1 MLSPEESHHAGSVL
15 RCRVGDPVW
24 LFDGEGAE
32 AVGRVAQIRRQAVTI
47 DVGEVREPQVSERVR
62 LTLAVAMPRKQ
73 RQGFVFEKCTEL
85 GVWAIWPMVCTRSV
99 VKPAPDRMARWHRTT
114 VEAAKQCGRCRLPRV
129 EAVMQFAETLERAAE
144 FDACVVTGADPAAG
158 PLKDVLAECRA
169 RIEEAGVW
177 SLLVWI
183 GPEGGLTAEEVES
196 AVGVGATRASLG
208 DSVLRVETAAVA
220 VAALV
225 GLG

>member
-1 MLSPEESHHAGSVL
+1 M
-15 RCRVGDPVW
+15 GDPVW

-32 AVGRVAQIRRQAVTI
+32 AVGRVADIRRQAVTI
-47 DVGEVREPQVSERVR
+47 DVGEVREPPVSNGVR

-73 RQGFVFEKCTEL
+73 RQGFLFEKCTEL
-85 GVWAIWPMVCTRSV
+85 GVWAIWPTVCARSV
-99 VKPAPDRMARWHRTT
+99 VKPAPDRLSRWRRTT
-114 VEAAKQCGRCRLPRV
+114 VEAAKQCRRCRLPRV
-129 EAVMQFAETLERAAE
+129 EAVMQFAETVERAGE
-144 FDACVVTGADPAAG
+144 FDACVVTDADPASR
-158 PLKDVLAECRA
+158 PLLEVLAACKAQFEN
-169 RIEEAGVW
+169 AGGW

-196 AVGVGATRASLG
+196 AVGLGANRAGLG